1 MELELSDSYFDYL
14 EKVGSSTSNLP
25 GNWFSRYE
33 INFVHEL
40 LMAIVE
46 WKAATTLAK
55 KRIVH
60 QAALTTVCWLGTDDT
75 AIAKEWMSR
84 IIFHA
89 DFLQFDPS
97 ELLATA
103 LERLIITQPTH
114 QSLLDKAIDQLDK
127 MTEFYLRHLLF
138 SQQSQQSLTVKE
150 ENILPADWLYLPL
163 VKLYQQDLEKSE
175 GAMECEPDAVLSL
188 LQAAYLLLSFRPSW
202 FFRIRPAEHYARL
215 ACIFL
220 TGNNLFMDDRIVG
233 YLQPI
238 VRSLSS
244 GDQHL
249 DFSKPIKGVDD
260 FLTL

>member
-1 MELELSDSYFDYL
+1 MDLSDIYFDYL
-14 EKVGSSTSNLP
+14 EKVGSSSSNLS

-33 INFVHEL
+33 LQFLHEL

-55 KRIVH
+55 KQIVH
-60 QAALTTVCWLGTDDT
+60 QAAINTICWIGTDGT
-75 AIAKEWMSR
+75 AIAKEWMRR
-84 IIFHA
+84 IIFN
-89 DFLQFDPS
+89 DEFLQLDPS

-103 LERLIITQPTH
+103 LERLHITQPTH
-114 QSLLDKAIDQLDK
+114 QSLLDKATDQLDK
-127 MTEFYLRHLLF
+127 VAEFYIRHLF
-138 SQQSQQSLTVKE
+138 PSRQSQQSLTVKE

-175 GAMECEPDAVLSL
+175 GAGQCEPETVLPL

-202 FFRIRPAEHYARL
+202 FFHIRPSEHYARL

-220 TGNNLFMDDRIVG
+220 SGNNLFMDERIVE

-249 DFSKPIKGVDD
+249 DFSKPVKGVDD